1 LTSFYVALPLLVFA
15 IIYPTPGSAIAL
27 SFIVGIGDATAQSGI
42 FPLAGGIHP
51 RCTAAASLGS
61 AIAGLA
67 AGLLRLMT
75 KAIFGEETAEDRRIS
90 SSVYFAIAVA
100 VLLVC
105 TIAHYAIQKNKRK
118 FQMAFFQA
126 EYAISTDSFM
136 LRSDAIKR
144 SIQAQLGGAELEEEG
159 RAAQVADAGGDEC
172 PNEEEKEED
181 RNDVD
186 ALGETVG
193 ENFNFDDR
201 EEQENE
207 GESGKGKMHRIFSLC
222 MEGTEVY
229 RDAFRCAW
237 LPIVAQFLNFFITL
251 SLFPGVGK

>member
-1 LTSFYVALPLLVFA
+1 
-15 IIYPTPGSAIAL
+15 
-27 SFIVGIGDATAQSGI
+27 
-42 FPLAGGIHP
+42 
-51 RCTAAASLGS
+51 
-61 AIAGLA
+61 
-67 AGLLRLMT
+67 MT
-75 KAIFGEETAEDRRIS
+75 KAVFGEETAEDHRIS

-100 VLLVC
+100 VLLIC
-105 TIAHYAIQKNKRK
+105 ASAHYAIQKNKRK

-126 EYAISTDSFM
+126 EYAASTDSFM

-144 SIQAQLGGAELEEEG
+144 SIQAELGAELEEEG
-159 RAAQVADAGGDEC
+159 RAAQAADAGGDEC

-181 RNDVD
+181 RNDVEVD

-207 GESGKGKMHRIFSLC
+207 GESGKGKMHHIFSLC
-222 MEGTEVY
+222 SEGTKVY
-229 RDAFRCAW
+229 RAAFRCAW
-237 LPIVAQFLNFFITL
+237 LPIVAQFVNFFITL